1 MRLTDSFVAEL
12 EMEGA
17 TTRRVLERVPD
28 VHLTWKPHQKSSSL
42 GQLALHVAT
51 IPQRLSE
58 FVAGESFDFATANT
72 GQRLPASSEEILA
85 AFDESQTAARA
96 YLTSLAEARV
106 AETWT
111 LMARGKGLLSLPR
124 AVAIRSFL
132 FNHLY
137 HHRGQVLVYLRLLDV
152 SVPSVYGPTAD
163 ENPFAGAM

>member
-28 VHLTWKPHQKSSSL
+28 AHLTWKPHQKSSSL

-72 GQRLPASSEEILA
+72 GQRLPASREEILA
-85 AFDESQTAARA
+85 AFDESQTAARSRDSQLPVQSPLPSCLL
-96 YLTSLAEARV
+96 YTSP
-106 AETWT
+106 
-111 LMARGKGLLSLPR
+111 SPR
-124 AVAIRSFL
+124 DS
-132 FNHLY
+132 
-137 HHRGQVLVYLRLLDV
+137 
-152 SVPSVYGPTAD
+152 
-163 ENPFAGAM
+163 

>member
-17 TTRRVLERVPD
+17 TTRRVLERVPNA
-28 VHLTWKPHQKSSSL
+28 HLTWKPHQKSSSL

-51 IPQRLSE
+51 IPKRLSE

-72 GQRLPASSEEILA
+72 GQPLPASREEILA

-96 YLTSLAEARV
+96 YLTSLDETRV

-124 AVAIRSFL
+124 
-132 FNHLY
+132 
-137 HHRGQVLVYLRLLDV
+137 
-152 SVPSVYGPTAD
+152 
-163 ENPFAGAM
+163 